1 VPHDEFTALLHR
13 WGVKHLFVWSRS
25 SSAYLEEFGAVSK
38 VWTDGVWREF
48 VLDGADTRSVVT
60 GRGSARLEDL
70 TPTSGRVVL
79 DDVPAGTRVVV
90 RTHYYP
96 AWSATLGGR
105 PVTLESESGQLAFTT
120 PADADGVVELEY
132 DRRLW
137 LSMAAIATLLSG
149 LLLLT
154 RL

>member
-1 VPHDEFTALLHR
+1 
-13 WGVKHLFVWSRS
+13 
-25 SSAYLEEFGAVSK
+25 
-38 VWTDGVWREF
+38 
-48 VLDGADTRSVVT
+48 
-60 GRGSARLEDL
+60 
-70 TPTSGRVVL
+70 
-79 DDVPAGTRVVV
+79 VVV